1 MRVCVCVCVCVQ
13 FYVWSQTILI
23 PLNIPPSSD
32 PHVDIKVYY
41 KNVKKFSWK
50 STTKKKTLN
59 PVYNEIFQIDLTDMD
74 INSIYMKLVM
84 KDKDLIFQD
93 TFMGMVE
100 FGKHVEHSTG
110 SKHWMDTLATPLS
123 LVTCWH
129 ALTQWDSMLHKL

>member
-1 MRVCVCVCVCVQ
+1 M
-13 FYVWSQTILI
+13 
-23 PLNIPPSSD
+23 
-32 PHVDIKVYY
+32 
-41 KNVKKFSWK
+41 
-50 STTKKKTLN
+50 
-59 PVYNEIFQIDLTDMD
+59 FQIDLTDMD

-129 ALTQWDSMLHKL
+129 ALTQ